1 MIGDRRPST
10 ARVRD
15 QTEVFE
21 RFFGWNPD
29 FQANVP
35 LISGGSTG
43 RRSPQPGST
52 WGTAPGNAPE
62 QRLPGGKRPATG
74 SECDGFT
81 PPILRNFSLSVEHC
95 TRARSVPLRPRRRK
109 ASSKRYESLFF
120 KPIFHLPPSTVH
132 LFVERLGGVRKIRHK
147 KPWVLALCAML
158 GFGHHPAGAFRFRHP
173 GYRQISGL
181 AQAQAP
187 AAGLFWASPSGQ
199 FRQFR
204 ESYIAFKIP

>member
-1 MIGDRRPST
+1 MRRVHAPDLEELQPQRRTLHPSQIG
-10 ARVRD
+10 A
-15 QTEVFE
+15 
-21 RFFGWNPD
+21 
-29 FQANVP
+29 
-35 LISGGSTG
+35 
-43 RRSPQPGST
+43 
-52 WGTAPGNAPE
+52 
-62 QRLPGGKRPATG
+62 GKAG
-74 SECDGFT
+74 
-81 PPILRNFSLSVEHC
+81 
-95 TRARSVPLRPRRRK
+95 AK
-109 ASSKRYESLFF
+109 ASSKRYELLFF

-132 LFVERLGGVRKIRHK
+132 LFVERLGNVRKIHHK